1 MTNMYPATTPCRA
14 KWKAFHNHPCF
25 CAVPAPIVQD
35 EFTNLPTQAE
45 SDRIERQINAPST

>member
-1 MTNMYPATTPCRA
+1 MNMYPATTQCYVNR
-14 KWKAFHNHPCF
+14 KRLHNHPCL
-25 CAVPAPIVQD
+25 CPRPEPIVQD